1 MSEKKEKKER
11 FSQVSNEVAEKAR
24 SCKTH
29 EELMQL
35 LKDNSIELTPRQ
47 MEIVAG
53 GGFPV
58 YPDDRAEEAVE
69 KMDHC
74 LYRGLCH
81 VLCLCRLCFEHFA
94 DPVR

>member
-35 LKDNSIELTPRQ
+35 LKDNNIELTPRQ

-53 GGFPV
+53 GGCNPLC
-58 YPDDRAEEAVE
+58 DNDCIT
-69 KMDHC
+69 HC
-74 LYRGLCH
+74 QGTCAT
-81 VLCLCRLCFEHFA
+81 CGKNC
-94 DPVR
+94 